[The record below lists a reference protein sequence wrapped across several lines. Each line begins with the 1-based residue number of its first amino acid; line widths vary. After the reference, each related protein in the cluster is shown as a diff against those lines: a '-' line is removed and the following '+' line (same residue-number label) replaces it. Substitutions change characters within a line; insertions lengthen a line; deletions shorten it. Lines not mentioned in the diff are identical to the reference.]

1 MLAYTV
7 KRILLVVPT
16 LVGILVLVFALMQ
29 VVPGDP
35 AAILLGEQATAEAIA
50 EVRHELGLDRS
61 IPVQLGDYIWS
72 SLQGDLGDSFFQN
85 EPVTRAI
92 GARLGATIELAVASL
107 VFAIVVGLFLGVVA
121 AVKQG
126 SIVDVVSMLFAQLG
140 VSMPVFWLGILL
152 TFWFAVELNWLPA
165 IGRGEPLLNAIGAAL
180 SGRPGVLL
188 DSLSHLVLPAVA
200 LGLNSAAVISRLV
213 RSSMLETLSEDYI
226 RTAYAK
232 GLPPS
237 AVVVSH
243 ALRNALLPV
252 ISVIGLRFGVLLG
265 GAVLTEAIFGW
276 PGLGQLAVTAISQR
290 DIPLVQGVVLV
301 FALMFTI
308 VNLVVDLLY
317 GVIDPRIRFE

>member
-7 KRILLVVPT
+7 KRILLVIPT
-16 LVGILVLVFALMQ
+16 LVGILVLVFGLMQ

-50 EVRHELGLDRS
+50 EVRHELGLDRPL
-61 IPVQLGDYIWS
+61 PVQLGDYILS
-72 SLQGDLGDSFFQN
+72 SLRGDLGDSFFQN

-107 VFAIVVGLFLGVVA
+107 VFAIVLGLFLGVIA

-126 SIVDVVSMLFAQLG
+126 SIIDVVSMLFAQLG

-165 IGRGEPLLNAIGAAL
+165 IGRGEPIPGAIAAAL

-188 DSLSHLVLPAVA
+188 NSLSHLVLPAVA

-213 RSSMLETLSEDYI
+213 RSSMLETLNEDYI

-276 PGLGQLAVTAISQR
+276 PGLGQLAVSAISQR

-308 VNLVVDLLY
+308 VNLAVDLLY

>member
-7 KRILLVVPT
+7 KRILLVIPT
-16 LVGILVLVFALMQ
+16 LVGILVLVFGLMQ

-50 EVRHELGLDRS
+50 EVRHELGLDRPL
-61 IPVQLGDYIWS
+61 PVQLGDYIWS

-107 VFAIVVGLFLGVVA
+107 AFAIVLGLFLGVIA

-126 SIVDVVSMLFAQLG
+126 SIIDVVSMLFAQLG

-165 IGRGEPLLNAIGAAL
+165 IGRGEPIPGAIAAAL

-188 DSLSHLVLPAVA
+188 NSLSHLVLPAVA

-213 RSSMLETLSEDYI
+213 RSSMLETLNEDYI

-276 PGLGQLAVTAISQR
+276 PGLGQLAVSAISQR

>member
-7 KRILLVVPT
+7 KRILLVIPT
-16 LVGILVLVFALMQ
+16 LVGILVLVFGLMQ

-50 EVRHELGLDRS
+50 EVRHELGLDRPL
-61 IPVQLGDYIWS
+61 PVQLGDYLWS
-72 SLQGDLGDSFFQN
+72 SLRGDLGDSFFQN

-107 VFAIVVGLFLGVVA
+107 VFAIALGLFLGVVA
-121 AVKQG
+121 AINQG
-126 SIVDVVSMLFAQLG
+126 SIIDVVSMLFAQLG

-165 IGRGEPLLNAIGAAL
+165 IGRGEPIPAAIAAAL

-188 DSLSHLVLPAVA
+188 NSLSHLLLPAVA

-213 RSSMLETLSEDYI
+213 RSSMLETLNEDYI

-276 PGLGQLAVTAISQR
+276 PGLGQLAVTSISQR

-301 FALMFTI
+301 FALMFTL
-308 VNLVVDLLY
+308 VNLAVDLLY